1 MLTLIPF
8 TIDELEQQLIQYRV
22 VLINVIGNHNLMK
35 LCEEGTEIW
44 RKFFLIDEL
53 IN

>member
-8 TIDELEQQLIQYRV
+8 TIDEVEQLLIQCQV
-22 VLINVIGNHNLMK
+22 VLINVIGNHNLTK
-35 LCEEGTEIW
+35 LCEERTEIW
-44 RKFFLIDEL
+44 RELFLINEL